1 MRFKAYCVHSMLLAS
16 GADVRKEI
24 LVVVPSHEVD
34 GFQSLVVR
42 GLMNVC
48 LRQTQ
53 QGLRIM
59 GGCPS
64 AIVQASQKQTS
75 DH

>member
-1 MRFKAYCVHSMLLAS
+1 MRFKACCVHSMLLAS
-16 GADVRKEI
+16 GTDIWNEI
-24 LVVVPSHEVD
+24 LVVVYSHEVD
-34 GFQSLVVR
+34 GFQLLVVR
-42 GLMNVC
+42 GLTNVC

-53 QGLRIM
+53 WGPSIM

-64 AIVQASQKQTS
+64 AILQASQKQTF

>member
-1 MRFKAYCVHSMLLAS
+1 MRFKAYCEHSMLLAS
-16 GADVRKEI
+16 GSDIRKEI
-24 LVVVPSHEVD
+24 FVVVYSHEVD

-48 LRQTQ
+48 LRQAQ
-53 QGLRIM
+53 RGPRIM

-64 AIVQASQKQTS
+64 ATVQASQKQTF

>member
-16 GADVRKEI
+16 GTDRRNEI
-24 LVVVPSHEVD
+24 LVAVSSHEVD
-34 GFQSLVVR
+34 GFQLLVVG

-48 LRQTQ
+48 LHQTQ
-53 QGLRIM
+53 RGPGIM

-64 AIVQASQKQTS
+64 ATLQASQKQTF